1 MLAHTLQSAENHLK
15 GKIAHYPKYASGAL
29 ILFSPDIVRFLAT
42 LSLNAAPFVN
52 DDAAW
57 GLLLV
62 TFDIKMIDIARVFPW
77 PQGAFTNGCIRP
89 DKLFVLHSVPQ
100 IDPTGGF
107 MRAIHANSTANKN
120 ICDFHTPG
128 IGDDSAYAGLS
139 PVQACHKMKR
149 DHGVVPGQTYGTLEY
164 KKDWANLN
172 CNELVLLPEHP
183 SSNAAP
189 DGDAYAGLSPSQAC
203 HKMKRDHGVVPSQ
216 TWGTLENKKDWTTM
230 KCDELVKLPEAVPA
244 AA

>member
-1 MLAHTLQSAENHLK
+1 MQSAENHLK
-15 GKIAHYPKYASGAL
+15 GKIESFATYASGAL

-62 TFDIKMIDIARVFPW
+62 TFSIKMIEIARIFPW
-77 PQGAFTNGCIRP
+77 PEGAFEKGCIRP
-89 DKLFVLHSVPQ
+89 DELFVLHNVPQ

-107 MRAIHANSTANKN
+107 MRAIHANSTANKS
-120 ICDFHTPG
+120 ICNFHTPG

-149 DHGVVPGQTYGTLEY
+149 DHGVVPGQTWGTLKYVE
-164 KKDWANLN
+164 DWARMR
-172 CNELVLLPEHP
+172 CDDLVLLPEDP
-183 SSNAAP
+183 SAATLAAP
-189 DGDAYAGLSPSQAC
+189 AAP
-203 HKMKRDHGVVPSQ
+203 
-216 TWGTLENKKDWTTM
+216 
-230 KCDELVKLPEAVPA
+230 AVPA
-244 AA
+244 G